1 MKTSL
6 KFFAYFA
13 MVLMVASILSTGALA
28 ASDNAQKSGILVK
41 DRDRDM
47 VNANESALREQAEGL
62 NKTTLVNRAKENKN
76 VKAGYF
82 DARDNFVK
90 LKATDRNLASAEA
103 IEATKEYLNNT
114 IDYMIDSLDSE
125 EHITKLEQEK
135 ENVAAAS
142 TRKELAESAK
152 DIRDIWKDARRD
164 RVTSSVT
171 SISNKFTAT
180 IKASEAIALRFG
192 NEIARLEEEGEDVT
206 ELEEMLNEYNAL
218 IAEAKGHQE
227 QARNA
232 YTRGEEYSQIA
243 QNMNQAGQSLRE
255 ANAVLKDMLQQLKQH
270 REGLVALSGNETLT
284 AEGNGTAVL
293 SGNLKMTFSA
303 TDAKLIVK
311 DLAGDAIINTSD
323 ASYGSSNI
331 NAGNSE
337 SNNRALVFDNLTGT
351 VTIEGSRLTVMLR
364 AEDISLSVEGE
375 GTAVLSGDGSYELN
389 GVSKEWAKQDD
400 EENESDESSEESG
413 ENEDDDDS
421 GNEFGNNT
429 SEGNSSVS
437 DNLTVI

>member
-1 MKTSL
+1 
-6 KFFAYFA
+6 
-13 MVLMVASILSTGALA
+13 
-28 ASDNAQKSGILVK
+28 
-41 DRDRDM
+41 M

-76 VKAGYF
+76 VKAGYL

-125 EHITKLEQEK
+125 EHITKLELEK

-180 IKASEAIALRFG
+180 IKASETIALRFG
-192 NEIARLEEEGEDVT
+192 NEISRLEEEGEDVT

-270 REGLVALSGNETLT
+270 REGLVTLNGNETLT

-351 VTIEGSRLTVMLR
+351 ITIEGSRLTVMLR

-400 EENESDESSEESG
+400 EENGSESSEESG

-421 GNEFGNNT
+421 GNDFGNNT

>member
-76 VKAGYF
+76 VKAGYL

-270 REGLVALSGNETLT
+270 REGLVALNGNETLT

-421 GNEFGNNT
+421 GNDFGNNT

>member
-1 MKTSL
+1 
-6 KFFAYFA
+6 
-13 MVLMVASILSTGALA
+13 
-28 ASDNAQKSGILVK
+28 
-41 DRDRDM
+41 
-47 VNANESALREQAEGL
+47 
-62 NKTTLVNRAKENKN
+62 
-76 VKAGYF
+76 
-82 DARDNFVK
+82 
-90 LKATDRNLASAEA
+90 
-103 IEATKEYLNNT
+103 
-114 IDYMIDSLDSE
+114 
-125 EHITKLEQEK
+125 
-135 ENVAAAS
+135 
-142 TRKELAESAK
+142 
-152 DIRDIWKDARRD
+152 
-164 RVTSSVT
+164 
-171 SISNKFTAT
+171 
-180 IKASEAIALRFG
+180 
-192 NEIARLEEEGEDVT
+192 
-206 ELEEMLNEYNAL
+206 
-218 IAEAKGHQE
+218 
-227 QARNA
+227 
-232 YTRGEEYSQIA
+232 
-243 QNMNQAGQSLRE
+243 
-255 ANAVLKDMLQQLKQH
+255 
-270 REGLVALSGNETLT
+270 
-284 AEGNGTAVL
+284 
-293 SGNLKMTFSA
+293 MTFSA

-421 GNEFGNNT
+421 GNDFGNNT